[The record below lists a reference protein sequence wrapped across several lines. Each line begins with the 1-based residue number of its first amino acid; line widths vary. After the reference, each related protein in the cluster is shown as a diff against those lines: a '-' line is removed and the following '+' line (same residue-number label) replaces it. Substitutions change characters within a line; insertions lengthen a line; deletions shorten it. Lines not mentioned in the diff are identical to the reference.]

1 MNKVLMSNQYIEKEN
16 LTDVGELLNLVNN
29 FSYHF

>member
-1 MNKVLMSNQYIEKEN
+1 MNNQYIEKEN

-29 FSYHF
+29 SSTIFS